1 MEFLYLGSSRE
12 RHERLKKALHRL
24 DIRLE
29 RTDTPEYVFFKIIH
43 QEIDAVFLDL
53 TEPEL
58 NGEELI
64 TSIESIGQDIEVVL
78 ISEPDP
84 LNSFH
89 PDRLRFCFGY
99 LSPNLAAVYNSMV
112 LHQLTDRIILKS
124 RLEML
129 KNSVTVDGLTRLH
142 NHAYFQQQL
151 EKEIQIHKPLDEV
164 ISLVIFDIDNFKHY
178 NDTNGHPAGDKVLV
192 KIAELLQSAV
202 RKIDLT
208 ARYGGEEF
216 VIVLP
221 GVKLKTAL
229 KVTER
234 LRVKIMDS
242 RFEFGHLQPMGSV
255 TASFGVATLDHN
267 YIQEKTALI
276 GYADQALYKAKR
288 GKRNCIW
295 YFHHIDFHHYQAS
308 LL

>member
-1 MEFLYLGSSRE
+1 MEFLYLGASRE
-12 RHERLKKALHRL
+12 RHEQLKKALNRL
-24 DIRLE
+24 DLRLE
-29 RTDTPEYVFFKIIH
+29 RTDTPEYAFFKVIH
-43 QEIDAVFLDL
+43 REIDAVFLDL
-53 TEPEL
+53 TEPEM

-64 TSIESIGQDIEVVL
+64 NDIESIGEEVEVVL
-78 ISEPDP
+78 ISDP
-84 LNSFH
+84 HMLNGFH

-99 LSPNLAAVYNSMV
+99 LTPNLEAGHNSMV
-112 LHQLTDRIILKS
+112 LHQLTDRLNLKS

-129 KNSVTVDGLTRLH
+129 KNSATVDGLTRLH

-151 EKEIQIHKPLDEV
+151 EQEIQDHRPGKEP
-164 ISLVIFDIDNFKHY
+164 ISLVIFDIDHFKHY

-192 KIAELLQSAV
+192 KVAELLQSAV

-229 KVTER
+229 MVTER
-234 LRVKIMDS
+234 LRAKIMDS
-242 RFEFGHLQPMGSV
+242 KFEFGHLQPMGFVS
-255 TASFGVATLDHN
+255 ASFGVATLDHN
-267 YIQEKTALI
+267 YIKEKTDLI
-276 GYADQALYKAKR
+276 GYADKALYKAKSC
-288 GKRNCIW
+288 KRNCIW
-295 YFHHIDFHHYQAS
+295 YFHHIDYHHFQAS